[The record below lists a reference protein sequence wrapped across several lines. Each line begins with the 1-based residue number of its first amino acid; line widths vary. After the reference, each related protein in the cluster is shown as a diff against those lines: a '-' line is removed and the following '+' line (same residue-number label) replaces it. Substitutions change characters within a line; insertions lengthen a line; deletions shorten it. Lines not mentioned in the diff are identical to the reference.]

1 MNILQ
6 VIPEFGLAGAETMC
20 EALCYEIQRSGKYNL
35 FVASLFDYHSPIT
48 DRMEQRG
55 INMLYL
61 HKKPGIDVRM
71 IWRLYRLMKE
81 KQIDIVHT
89 HRYVMQY
96 VVPAAI
102 MAGVKVKVHTVHNI
116 ASKELGKAQRFLAK
130 YFYKHCNVTPISIS
144 PLVQKTVMEEYK
156 LSERQTPM
164 VYNGSDL
171 RKCIVKAG
179 YVASDPFTYLHIGR
193 FSPVKNHR
201 LMVEAAKRLK
211 SEGYK
216 FKINFVGGAGNEEQI
231 KQEVKTM
238 GLESEIS
245 FCGLQSNVYPYLSNS
260 DCFILPSAFEGMPIS
275 LIEAMGTGL
284 PIIASAVGG
293 IPDMLQDGK
302 SAILI
307 NPTTD
312 ELVDA
317 MKKVYVD
324 ETLRETLGRKAHEE
338 SRRFSAEQM
347 FKEYDRIYSLL
358 AK

>member
-20 EALCYEIQRSGKYNL
+20 EALCYEIQRSGKYKL

-48 DRMEQRG
+48 ERMEQQG
-55 INMLYL
+55 VNIFYL

-81 KQIDIVHT
+81 TQIDIVHT
-89 HRYVMQY
+89 HIHVMQY

-102 MAGVKVKVHTVHNI
+102 MAGVKVRVHTVHNI

-130 YFYKHCNVTPISIS
+130 YFYKHCHVTPISIS

-171 RKCIVKAG
+171 RKCIVKTD

-231 KQEVKTM
+231 KQEVVAK
-238 GLESEIS
+238 GLEEEIT

-260 DCFILPSAFEGMPIS
+260 DCFILPSVYEGMPIS

-293 IPDMLQDGK
+293 IPDMLQNGE

-307 NPTTD
+307 HPTVD
-312 ELVDA
+312 DLVEA
-317 MKKVYVD
+317 MKKVY
-324 ETLRETLGRKAHEE
+324 EEERLREELGRNAYKE
-338 SRRFSAEQM
+338 SKLFSAAQM
-347 FKEYDRIYSLL
+347 FREYDRIYSRQE
-358 AK
+358 

>member
-48 DRMEQRG
+48 DRMEQKG
-55 INMLYL
+55 INILYL

-71 IWRLYRLMKE
+71 IWRLYRLMKN

-89 HRYVMQY
+89 HIHVMQY
-96 VVPAAI
+96 VVPAAV
-102 MAGVKVKVHTVHNI
+102 MAGVKVRVHTVHNI
-116 ASKELGKAQRFLAK
+116 ASKELGKVQRILAK
-130 YFYKHCNVTPISIS
+130 YFYTHCNVTPISIS

-156 LSERQTPM
+156 LCERQTPM
-164 VYNGSDL
+164 IYNGSDL
-171 RKCIVKAG
+171 SKCMVKTD
-179 YVASDPFTYLHIGR
+179 YVASDSFTYLHIGR

-201 LMVEAAKRLK
+201 LMVEAARILK

-216 FKINFVGGAGNEEQI
+216 FKINFVGGAGNEGQI
-231 KQEVKTM
+231 KQEVVAK
-238 GLESEIS
+238 GLEEEIT

-260 DCFILPSAFEGMPIS
+260 DCFILPSAYEGMPIS

-293 IPDMLQDGK
+293 VPDMLQDGK
-302 SAILI
+302 SALLI

-317 MKKVYVD
+317 MKKVYED
-324 ETLRETLGRKAHEE
+324 GALRETLGRKAYEE
-338 SRRFSAEQM
+338 SKRFSAEQM
-347 FKEYDRIYSLL
+347 FKEYDRIYECL
-358 AK
+358 AQ